1 MRLPIRIALLFAT
14 LGCLRAFA
22 INPPT
27 NVVSSTG
34 DQSIILHWDRNSESD
49 LAGYRIYRSLT
60 NGPFTLLNSTGPLT
74 GPAYCDLD
82 TRVINGQ
89 TNRYQVTA
97 VNAASQE
104 SVRSDTLTTVP
115 HVFAG
120 DDEFLDYVQQANFYY
135 FWYMANPN
143 NGLV

>member
-89 TNRYQVTA
+89 TNSYQITA
-97 VNAASQE
+97 LTTSSQE
-104 SVRSDTLTTVP
+104 SLHSDTVAAIP
-115 HVFAG
+115 HLFG
-120 DDEFLDYVQQANFYY
+120 SDDEL
-135 FWYMANPN
+135 
-143 NGLV
+143 L